1 MPNWCYNTAKISHD
15 NPEMIKRLVDASE
28 NDAILQEFIPCPKEL
43 LEQNSPAP
51 VDVASENIKKYGAS
65 DWYTWCV
72 TNWGTKWDFSA
83 DSIDVFDDN
92 KSVSISFDSAWGP
105 PIEAYAKMA
114 KMGFDIE
121 ALFYEPGMCFAGS
134 WDNENGEISYEY
146 DFTDPNW
153 DANMSEDVKDMLQ
166 GEFECW
172 LEYQEEETAN
182 VG

>member
-1 MPNWCYNTAKISHD
+1 MPNWCYNSATISHD

-28 NDAILQEFIPCPKEL
+28 SGILNAFIPCPKEL
-43 LEQNSPAP
+43 LEQTAPASG
-51 VDVASENIKKYGAS
+51 DVASENVKKYGAS
-65 DWYTWCV
+65 DWYNWCV
-72 TNWGTKWDFSA
+72 ENWGTKWDITS
-83 DSIDVFDDN
+83 DSLDLFDDN
-92 KSVSISFDSAWGP
+92 KTVSISFDSAWSP
-105 PIEAYAKMA
+105 PIEAYVKLAE
-114 KMGFDIE
+114 MGFEIE
-121 ALFYEPGMCFAGS
+121 ALYHEPGMSFAGS
-134 WDNENGEISYEY
+134 WDNHNGDIYYEY